1 MPTKTTTAKTETPAA
16 AARKLPPPPAHTLTE
31 EQLREHLDDPVW
43 RLSNLYA
50 IVTKGDDGDDL
61 AVRFLPNRMQRRL
74 LRRLHNRNLV
84 LKARQLG
91 VTTFFSILWLD
102 TALFNKAPIRCV
114 IIAHEKDAAEEI
126 FAGKILYAFD
136 SLPQSLRA
144 KFVPLKRTA
153 SQIVFR
159 HNGASVVVTSSGRS
173 GTAHRLHVSE
183 LGKMAAK
190 YPGKAKEVV
199 AGSLPSVPKSGI
211 VTVES
216 TAEGQEGRFYDLTQ
230 AAIKVRDTG
239 RPLTPR
245 DYRFHFFAW
254 WEAAEYEIDPADV
267 VLTEQDLR
275 YFHAV
280 EGVIGRELSA
290 RKRAW
295 YVTTLRNDFA
305 GDAPLMWQ
313 EFPSFPDEAFAV
325 STEGAWYSEQLATVR
340 KEGRIVPQLPV
351 ESAPV
356 NTFWDLGR
364 GDMTTI
370 WFHQRIGVQDRFIGY
385 YENSGKDLDHYAAE
399 CQRRGFIW
407 GRFYLPHEAAHRRQG
422 KSADT
427 NQTLE
432 EMLLELMPGIKT
444 TIVPRITN
452 LFAGIQATRRS
463 LRAAWFCEEKCAVG
477 LRRLANYRKKWDQQ
491 LGRWSEEEV
500 SDDNAHG
507 ADALRQW
514 GQEADGGNVFKAL
527 GTPHTQTGA
536 PPPLGGKQR
545 WRRRR
550 GSPMAV

>member
-1 MPTKTTTAKTETPAA
+1 MTTPIEPPL
-16 AARKLPPPPAHTLTE
+16 KLPIAPVSTLTE
-31 EQLREHLDDPVW
+31 EQIKAYGHDPLW
-43 RLSNLYA
+43 RLKNLYM
-50 IVTKGDDGDDL
+50 IVAKGDDGEDL
-61 AVRFLPNRMQRRL
+61 AVKFVPNRMQRRL
-74 LRRLHNRNLV
+74 LARMHNRNLV

-91 VTTFFSILWLD
+91 VTTLFAILWLD
-102 TALFNKAPIRCV
+102 TAIFSPAPIRCV

-126 FAGKILYAFD
+126 FAGKILYAYD
-136 SLPQSLRA
+136 NLPPSVRA
-144 KFVPLKRTA
+144 DAPALKRTA

-211 VTVES
+211 ATVES

-230 AAIKVRDTG
+230 AAIAVRDSG
-239 RPLTPR
+239 RPLTAR

-254 WEAAEYEIDPADV
+254 WEAAEYEIDPTGV
-267 VLTEQDLR
+267 VFTEQDLR
-275 YFHAV
+275 YFHSV
-280 EGVIGRELSA
+280 EGVIKRELPAS
-290 RKRAW
+290 KRAW

-370 WFHQRIGVQDRFIGY
+370 WFHQRIGVHDRFIGY
-385 YENSGKDLDHYAAE
+385 YENSNKDLDHYAAE
-399 CQRRGFIW
+399 CQRRGYVW
-407 GRFYLPHEAAHRRQG
+407 GRFYLPHEAAHRRLG
-422 KSADT
+422 KNVDT

-432 EMLLELMPGIKT
+432 EMLLELMPGIRT
-444 TIVPRITN
+444 TVVPRVTN
-452 LFAGIQATRRS
+452 LVAGIQATRRS
-463 LRAAWFCEEKCAVG
+463 LRTAWFDEEHCALG
-477 LRRLANYRKKWDQQ
+477 LRRIGNYRKRWDPQ
-491 LGRWSEEEV
+491 LGRWSDEEV
-500 SDDNAHG
+500 SDDNAHA

-514 GQEADGGNVFKAL
+514 GQEADAGNVFKAL
-527 GTPHTQTGA
+527 GTPHTQTGE
-536 PPPLGGKQR
+536 PPPLGGKR
-545 WRRRR
+545 WKSRRR

>member
-245 DYRFHFFAW
+245 DYRFHFCA
-254 WEAAEYEIDPADV
+254 
-267 VLTEQDLR
+267 T
-275 YFHAV
+275 
-280 EGVIGRELSA
+280 SA
-290 RKRAW
+290 RSR
-295 YVTTLRNDFA
+295 
-305 GDAPLMWQ
+305 
-313 EFPSFPDEAFAV
+313 V
-325 STEGAWYSEQLATVR
+325 SSGASSR
-340 KEGRIVPQLPV
+340 P
-351 ESAPV
+351 ESAPG
-356 NTFWDLGR
+356 TSPR
-364 GDMTTI
+364 CATT
-370 WFHQRIGVQDRFIGY
+370 
-385 YENSGKDLDHYAAE
+385 SPAM
-399 CQRRGFIW
+399 RR
-407 GRFYLPHEAAHRRQG
+407 
-422 KSADT
+422 
-427 NQTLE
+427 
-432 EMLLELMPGIKT
+432 
-444 TIVPRITN
+444 
-452 LFAGIQATRRS
+452 
-463 LRAAWFCEEKCAVG
+463 
-477 LRRLANYRKKWDQQ
+477 
-491 LGRWSEEEV
+491 
-500 SDDNAHG
+500 
-507 ADALRQW
+507 
-514 GQEADGGNVFKAL
+514 
-527 GTPHTQTGA
+527 
-536 PPPLGGKQR
+536 
-545 WRRRR
+545 
-550 GSPMAV
+550 